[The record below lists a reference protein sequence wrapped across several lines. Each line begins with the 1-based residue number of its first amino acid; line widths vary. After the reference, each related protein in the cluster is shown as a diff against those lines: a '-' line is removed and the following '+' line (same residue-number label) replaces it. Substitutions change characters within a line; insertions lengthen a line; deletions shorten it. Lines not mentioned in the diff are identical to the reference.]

1 MYSIRHIH
9 RASITQ
15 VVANI
20 CRPEKQTST
29 PSNIFNFVFQL
40 SERATVKKIL
50 PSNRDQAERMVQR
63 IEAVLTRD

>member
-1 MYSIRHIH
+1 M
-9 RASITQ
+9 
-15 VVANI
+15 VANI